1 MNFLLATLIGLSF
14 SVRTPNDD
22 TKPLD
27 YEISV
32 KSAKERGN
40 FQYRIKRDW
49 ERELGKKY
57 TDTELKVTQDIGTDK
72 MGRFYLGVKYVDK
85 ESKSFKYEQA
95 RIGAVLPLLNFGLA
109 MTTETTM
116 MNLTFKKIFKDETFE
131 YKLYID
137 YSSDL
142 EQEIWDIKGE
152 LRKYLNK
159 NVHVY
164 ALFNREYLG
173 GSKLLSKDYLQSRI
187 DEQYKVG
194 IGYKF

>member
-1 MNFLLATLIGLSF
+1 MNILLATLIGLSF

-27 YEISV
+27 YEIAV
-32 KSAKERGN
+32 KSAKEQGN

-57 TDTELKVTQDIGTDK
+57 IDTEFEVTQKIGGDNK
-72 MGRFYLGVKYVDK
+72 GKFYGGFKYVDK

-95 RIGAVLPLLNFGLA
+95 RIGAALPLLNFGLA

-116 MNLTFKKIFKDETFE
+116 MNFTFKKTFKDETFE
-131 YKLYID
+131 YKLYLD
-137 YSSDL
+137 YASDL

-152 LRKYLNK
+152 VRKYLNK
-159 NVHVY
+159 NIHVY
-164 ALFNREYLG
+164 ALFNKEYIG
-173 GSKLLSKDYLQSRI
+173 GSKLLSKDYLQSRV

>member
-1 MNFLLATLIGLSF
+1 
-14 SVRTPNDD
+14 
-22 TKPLD
+22 
-27 YEISV
+27 
-32 KSAKERGN
+32 
-40 FQYRIKRDW
+40 
-49 ERELGKKY
+49 
-57 TDTELKVTQDIGTDK
+57 
-72 MGRFYLGVKYVDK
+72 
-85 ESKSFKYEQA
+85 
-95 RIGAVLPLLNFGLA
+95 

>member
-57 TDTELKVTQDIGTDK
+57 IDTEFEVTQNIGSDK
-72 MGRFYLGVKYVDK
+72 MCKFYGGFKYVDK

-95 RIGAVLPLLNFGLA
+95 RIGAVLPLLNFGIA

-131 YKLYID
+131 YKLYLD
-137 YSSDL
+137 YASDL

-152 LRKYLNK
+152 VRKYLNK
-159 NVHVY
+159 NVHIY
-164 ALFNREYLG
+164 ALFNKEYVG
-173 GSKLLSKDYLQSRI
+173 GSKLLSKDYLQSRV